1 MGVDL
6 TALDERRKRSLLLKL
21 RHLDEL
27 LFEVDRLAEGK
38 GSSSPLS
45 DRYTE
50 LEPEKKEAV
59 QRYIVRLRETMCRI
73 LEEKGISI
81 DAPSFDITHSIHTYL
96 NFMDMSAEE
105 IRPKY
110 MRGYGEL
117 TREAA
122 DELDAVAT
130 ELQRL
135 IKQMQ
140 AVLRGSI

>member
-1 MGVDL
+1 MENGSL
-6 TALDERRKRSLLLKL
+6 TALDERRKRLLLMTF
-21 RHLDEL
+21 RHLDKMLSEI
-27 LFEVDRLAEGK
+27 DRRAEGK

-50 LEPEKKEAV
+50 LDPEKKEAI
-59 QRYIVRLRETMCRI
+59 QRYAARLRETMCRI
-73 LEEKGISI
+73 LEEKGIPI
-81 DAPSFDITHSIHTYL
+81 DVPSFETIHSIHTSL
-96 NFMDMSAEE
+96 IFMDISAEE

-130 ELQRL
+130 ELQGL
-135 IKQMQ
+135 LKQMQ
-140 AVLRGSI
+140 AVLKRD

>member
-50 LEPEKKEAV
+50 LDKEKEEAI
-59 QRYIVRLRETMCRI
+59 QRYTALLRETMRRI
-73 LEEKGISI
+73 LEEKEIRI
-81 DAPSFDITHSIHTYL
+81 EAPPVDVIWSIHTSL

-130 ELQRL
+130 ELQEL
-135 IKQMQ
+135 LKQMQ
-140 AVLRGSI
+140 AVLRKSI

>member
-50 LEPEKKEAV
+50 LDKEKEEAI
-59 QRYIVRLRETMCRI
+59 QRYTALLRETMRRI
-73 LEEKGISI
+73 LEEKEIRI
-81 DAPSFDITHSIHTYL
+81 EAPPVDVIWSIHISL

-130 ELQRL
+130 ELQEL
-135 IKQMQ
+135 LKQMQ
-140 AVLRGSI
+140 AVLRKSI

>member
-1 MGVDL
+1 MERRSL
-6 TALDERRKRSLLLKL
+6 TALDKRREHLLLMTF
-21 RHLDEL
+21 RHLDKIL
-27 LFEVDRLAEGK
+27 SDVDRCAEGK

-50 LEPEKKEAV
+50 LDPETKEAI
-59 QRYIVRLRETMCRI
+59 QGYTTRLRETMCRI
-73 LEEKGISI
+73 LEEKGIPI
-81 DAPSFDITHSIHTYL
+81 DVPSFETIHRINTFL
-96 NFMDMSAEE
+96 IFMDISAEE

-130 ELQRL
+130 ELQGL
-135 IKQMQ
+135 LKQMQ
-140 AVLRGSI
+140 AVLKRS